1 MVLSTTD
8 KIKGG
13 LRRVIFASKVSYMFP
28 ICPNACVW
36 LQIAIPLVSKPDIAT
51 RSGNSSVKIILTKVG
66 MRKTGGAGTS
76 DDYVTLSDNQQG
88 RFVNFSEDK
97 ERKEV
102 S

>member
-1 MVLSTTD
+1 
-8 KIKGG
+8 
-13 LRRVIFASKVSYMFP
+13 
-28 ICPNACVW
+28 
-36 LQIAIPLVSKPDIAT
+36 
-51 RSGNSSVKIILTKVG
+51 